1 VDEVQERPR
10 GGGCPV
16 VEGCRE
22 NHADL
27 ERELSVTL
35 QEALLGAEIPL
46 GTLKGRIL
54 LTIPAGTQP
63 GRSIRLKGQGMP
75 KMKDEGAGDLYVKV
89 RVVLPATLDDGAAA
103 AARTFLDLV
112 HQPDP
117 RAT

>member
-1 VDEVQERPR
+1 MVVVRVLLHGVYTRR
-10 GGGCPV
+10 G
-16 VEGCRE
+16 
-22 NHADL
+22 ADL
-27 ERELSVTL
+27 ERDLAVTL
-35 QEALLGAEIPL
+35 EEALVGAEIPL
-46 GTLKGRIL
+46 STLKGRIL

-63 GRSIRLKGQGMP
+63 GRTIRLKGQGMP

-89 RVVLPATLDDGAAA
+89 RVVLPSALDDQAAA